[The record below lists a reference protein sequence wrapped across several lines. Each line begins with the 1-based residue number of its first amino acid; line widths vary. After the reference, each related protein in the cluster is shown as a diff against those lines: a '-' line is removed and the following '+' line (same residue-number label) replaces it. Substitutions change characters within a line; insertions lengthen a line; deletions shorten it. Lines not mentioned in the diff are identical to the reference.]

1 MIFFRFFWLFFF
13 INSMNSLKITN
24 LFLEKLN
31 KIKNLQNLQN
41 LKKQK
46 NIQIRESLVTP
57 ENKLPVTGFYGLI
70 GPKLDYRNITSLYDL
85 FTGDGI
91 IQGIFLENG
100 TATFTQTLI
109 NTEKLE
115 FEKIVGKPMIQN
127 SMITGVQMFLNFLKL
142 IPNMLG
148 VANTAFL
155 NFQNKTYVLFE
166 RDMPYEI
173 YIDSERKM
181 VETVGKKEIPFLQ
194 TFSGHSKVVGGKV
207 ETIDCDIIQNKVNWY
222 QMDIDNQT
230 QEFRKINEYSIPM
243 AYIPLVHD
251 FYSDENYV
259 LLINSPLKM
268 DWSNIV
274 NKQIPIFFDG
284 TAPTFI
290 YLIHKKTG
298 KIETYKVDKGF
309 YLFHYA
315 DVKIKDTTIN
325 ILSPFYDRINYNEVL
340 HFGKYRRLRIDR
352 NSGNS
357 QIFKYRELEPLNLDF
372 PVALDNKN
380 YPKNLNK
387 SKQYI
392 LRSIENGRINGF
404 YILEKTDIVKK
415 IVFKDYFICG
425 EPGIFYMESEENKED
440 NKNNNNTNVP
450 ILCFFAF
457 LDNNNN
463 NNNNKNIN
471 EPNKKQYFIMV
482 NLETDEKIEY
492 PISNPLFI
500 GFHSIVL

>member
-1 MIFFRFFWLFFF
+1 
-13 INSMNSLKITN
+13 MNSLKIPN
-24 LFLEKLN
+24 LFLQN
-31 KIKNLQNLQN
+31 VHKIKKLQN
-41 LKKQK
+41 KK

-57 ENKLPVTGFYGLI
+57 ENKLPITGFYGLI

-91 IQGIFLENG
+91 IQGVFLENG

-109 NTEKLE
+109 NTEKLA
-115 FEKIVGKPMIQN
+115 FEKIVGKPIIQN
-127 SMITGVQMFLNFLKL
+127 TIITGVQMFLNFLKL

-173 YIDSERKM
+173 SVDSERKI
-181 VETVGKKEIPFLQ
+181 VETVGKKDIPFLQ
-194 TFSGHSKVVGGKV
+194 TFSGHSKVVDGKI
-207 ETIDCDIIQNKVNWY
+207 ETIDCHILQNRVNWY
-222 QMDIDNQT
+222 QIDIDNHT
-230 QEFRKINEYSIPM
+230 QEFRKINEYSIPTV
-243 AYIPLVHD
+243 YIPLVHD
-251 FYSDENYV
+251 FYSDENHV

-268 DWSNIV
+268 DWSNIL
-274 NKQIPIFFDG
+274 NKQIPVFFDG

-298 KIETYKVDKGF
+298 KIETYKIDKSF

-352 NSGNS
+352 TTGKS
-357 QIFKYRELEPLNLDF
+357 QLFKYRELEPLNLDF
-372 PVALDNKN
+372 PVPIYHNKQSLIN
-380 YPKNLNK
+380 TNRYV
-387 SKQYI
+387 
-392 LRSIENGRINGF
+392 LRNIENGRINGF

-415 IVFKDYFICG
+415 ILFEDYFICG
-425 EPGIFYMESEENKED
+425 EPGILYMKRED
-440 NKNNNNTNVP
+440 REDRETNNIP
-450 ILCFFAF
+450 ILCCFAF
-457 LDNNNN
+457 LENNNSPY
-463 NNNNKNIN
+463 KT
-471 EPNKKQYFIMV
+471 QYFIMV
-482 NLETDEKIEY
+482 NLETDERIEY
-492 PISNPLFI
+492 PIINPLFI
-500 GFHSIVL
+500 GFHSIIF

>member
-1 MIFFRFFWLFFF
+1 MDSI
-13 INSMNSLKITN
+13 NSLKNPN
-24 LFLEKLN
+24 LFLEKLY
-31 KIKNLQNLQN
+31 KIKNIQN
-41 LKKQK
+41 LKPP
-46 NIQIRESLVTP
+46 NIQNIPIRESLFTP

-85 FTGDGI
+85 FIGDGI
-91 IQGIFLENG
+91 LQGIFLENG

-109 NTEKLE
+109 NTEKIQ
-115 FEKIVGKPMIQN
+115 FEKIVGKPFIQN
-127 SMITGVQMFLNFLKL
+127 NMITGVQMFLNFLKL

-155 NFQNKTYVLFE
+155 RFQNKTYALFE

-173 YIDSERKM
+173 MIDSEKKL
-181 VETVGKKEIPFLQ
+181 VETVGKKEILFLQ
-194 TFSGHSKVVGGKV
+194 TFSGHSKVVDGKV
-207 ETIDCDIIQNKVNWY
+207 ETIDCDILQNRVNWY
-222 QMDIDNQT
+222 QMDIDNET
-230 QEFRKINEYSIPM
+230 QKFRKINEYSIPT

-251 FYSDENYV
+251 FYTDENYI

-268 DWSNIV
+268 DWSNIL

-290 YLIHKKTG
+290 YLVHKKSG

-315 DVKIKDTTIN
+315 DVKIKDNTIN

-352 NSGNS
+352 TSGNS

-372 PVALDNKN
+372 PVPLDISRQTKIT
-380 YPKNLNK
+380 PIKRF
-387 SKQYI
+387 I
-392 LRSIENGRINGF
+392 LRNIENGRINGF

-415 IVFKDYFICG
+415 IVFEDYFICG
-425 EPGIFYMESEENKED
+425 EPGIFYMEREENKED
-440 NKNNNNTNVP
+440 NKEENKNTSVP
-450 ILCFFAF
+450 ILCCFAF
-457 LDNNNN
+457 LENN
-463 NNNNKNIN
+463 NNNNKNNN

-482 NLETDEKIEY
+482 NLETDERIEY
-492 PISNPLFI
+492 PISTPLFI
-500 GFHSIVL
+500 GFHSIIL